1 MNTSSNFANV
11 FAYSGLPSPGNLVSE
26 FIYRNYE
33 ADETTTA
40 STTGSRLVRLNF
52 DVSKITQAFVV
63 ETDEGG
69 FSLRTGTIKGISP
82 LNAQINDINLDDVH
96 SIEDITNMPCTFL
109 VSQDTGIV
117 GRVSDAIQRSCRM
130 RGITGNS
137 TDKAYRLSQQI
148 SGSSINADII
158 QAFAVNRDRE
168 GILSFRDGIV
178 TDAERFLQVT
188 GIASEGVIYDKF
200 VFDILSSAEIN
211 LPSRSPVNLGL
222 ISRYLQERQNNER
235 LVPPAISLGNF
246 TSFLNPI
253 SYENSDITDDF
264 GFEIVGHIIERVEEF
279 SSGERNKEVIG
290 RLGYDSSNTTFID
303 GNVKYGARYS
313 YTIKSLYEATVPQII
328 TGRSEAITS
337 KVLVF
342 SAPSSI
348 ASITAE
354 NDIPPPPPTDVSFSF
369 DHTRGELVIR
379 WEFPVNPQQD
389 VTRFQLFRRR
399 SIAES
404 FILLKEF
411 DFDRSSSPVIR
422 SDAPLPINVI
432 KSNFPVRRFIDHDF
446 GRSSDYIYALC
457 SVDAH
462 GLVSNY
468 STQFRVTFNRRLN
481 TIIVKS
487 ISSSGAPRS
496 YPNLYLNN
504 PDSLT
509 LDSISERGPTRMRI
523 VFDPEYHD
531 VTASGFNLELLKF
544 IENDAKYF
552 VNVIDTDR
560 AEQVSVPIS
569 IISGS
574 I

>member
-1 MNTSSNFANV
+1 MAMVKSLLTNTLS
-11 FAYSGLPSPGNLVSE
+11 YSGLRPPVDVSAE
-26 FIYRNYE
+26 FTYRLYTP
-33 ADETTTA
+33 DETVNEQTKNVSGVSARYVKVNFTQGESYDA
-40 STTGSRLVRLNF
+40 SNI
-52 DVSKITQAFVV
+52 KIA
-63 ETDEGG
+63 
-69 FSLRTGTIKGISP
+69 
-82 LNAQINDINLDDVH
+82 DIDITKVH
-96 SIEDITNMPCTFL
+96 TIEDIVNMRCTYIT
-109 VSQDTGIV
+109 SQNTGIFN
-117 GRVSDAIQRSCRM
+117 RTSDAIQRSCRM

-137 TDKAYRLSQQI
+137 TDRAEKLGRTLLP
-148 SGSSINADII
+148 
-158 QAFAVNRDRE
+158 AVNREILQDLAVNTDRS
-168 GILSFRDGIV
+168 GLTQFTNGSVVSDISKYD
-178 TDAERFLQVT
+178 DVT
-188 GIASEGVIYDKF
+188 GVPARGNFYDKF
-200 VFDILSSAEIN
+200 IGDICQNAEMQ
-211 LPSRSPVNLGL
+211 SPYRTPVELGL
-222 ISRYLQERQNNER
+222 IAKYLLDRQREERN
-235 LVPPAISLGNF
+235 ISPNISAGDF
-246 TSFLNPI
+246 TSFLEPI
-253 SYENSDITDDF
+253 ATEGLASADF
-264 GFEIVGHIIERVEEF
+264 GYKLIGYLIDRVEEF
-279 SSGERNKEVIG
+279 SSGKREIRTIG
-290 RLGYDSSNTTFID
+290 RSSQTNLSFVDYEI
-303 GNVKYGARYS
+303 KYGARYS
-313 YTIKSLYEATVPQII
+313 YTVRTVFEATLPQII
-328 TGRSEAITS
+328 AGKADPIVST
-337 KVLVF
+337 VLV
-342 SAPSSI
+342 SSTPSNIVSVV
-348 ASITAE
+348 AE
-354 NDIPPPPPTDVSFSF
+354 ELVPPPPPTDISFSF
-369 DHTRGELVIR
+369 DHTRGEFVIR

-404 FILLKEF
+404 FVLLKEF
-411 DFDRSSSPVIR
+411 DFDQSSSPVIR

-509 LDSISERGPTRMRI
+509 LDSISGRGPTRMRI

>member
-1 MNTSSNFANV
+1 MATVKSLLTNALS
-11 FAYSGLPSPGNLVSE
+11 YSGLRPPADVSAEFMYRFYTPDETVSE
-26 FIYRNYE
+26 QTGNE
-33 ADETTTA
+33 PGA
-40 STTGSRLVRLNF
+40 SARYVKVNF
-52 DVSKITQAFVV
+52 TQGESYATSSIKI
-63 ETDEGG
+63 
-69 FSLRTGTIKGISP
+69 S
-82 LNAQINDINLDDVH
+82 DIDITKVH
-96 SIEDITNMPCTFL
+96 TIEDIVNMRCTYIT
-109 VSQDTGIV
+109 SQNTGIFN
-117 GRVSDAIQRSCRM
+117 RTSDAIQRSCRM

-137 TDKAYRLSQQI
+137 TDKAEKLGRTLSP
-148 SGSSINADII
+148 
-158 QAFAVNRDRE
+158 AVNREILQDLAVNSDRS
-168 GILSFRDGIV
+168 GLTQFANGSVISDISKY
-178 TDAERFLQVT
+178 DDVT
-188 GIASEGVIYDKF
+188 GVPARGNFYDKF
-200 VFDILSSAEIN
+200 IGDICQNAEMQ
-211 LPSRSPVNLGL
+211 SPYRAPVELGL
-222 ISRYLQERQNNER
+222 IAKYLLDRQREERNIAPN
-235 LVPPAISLGNF
+235 ISAGDF
-246 TSFLNPI
+246 TSFLEPI
-253 SYENSDITDDF
+253 ATEESTSADF
-264 GFEIVGHIIERVEEF
+264 GYKLIGYLIDRVEEF
-279 SSGERNKEVIG
+279 SSGKREIRTIG
-290 RLGYDSSNTTFID
+290 RSSQTNLSFVDYEI
-303 GNVKYGARYS
+303 KYGARYS
-313 YTIKSLYEATVPQII
+313 YTVRTIFEATLPQII
-328 TGRSEAITS
+328 TGRADPIVST
-337 KVLVF
+337 VLIS
-342 SAPSSI
+342 SAPSNI
-348 ASITAE
+348 ASVVAE
-354 NDIPPPPPTDVSFSF
+354 ELVPPPPPTDVSFSF

-422 SDAPLPINVI
+422 SDAPLPINII

-509 LDSISERGPTRMRI
+509 LDSISGRGPTRMRI